1 MTVLIELPTRDI
13 AEWDAVWSSEDTGT
27 PQHEWEGPIVQ
38 PGEDLCAWLC
48 WLMARD
54 LNRWNDSRRVRLSR
68 EEAMSL
74 LLYMSDHLTAER
86 RAEIITKGARAIRS
100 R

>member
-1 MTVLIELPTRDI
+1 MTVLIELPNRNM

-27 PQHEWEGPIVQ
+27 SQHEWEGPIVQ

-48 WLMARD
+48 WLMASD
-54 LNRWNDSRRVRLSR
+54 LNRWTGARRVSLSR

-74 LLYMSDHLTAER
+74 LLYMSDHLSTER
-86 RAEIITKGARAIRS
+86 RAEILAKGARAIR
-100 R
+100 